1 MVTRTAPGS
10 VSRARIVAEALTWI
24 GTPYADLQGLK
35 GPGGGVDCV
44 YLLLGVAQAVGALPA
59 TYPRPV
65 YSSQAHLHTDREHYR
80 EALEA
85 VGCQEIPWDARQP
98 GDIVLFRFGR
108 VASHAAILVT
118 PSEIVHAHSRRGV
131 LRHPVP
137 GSWWAR
143 LVAVYTF
150 PRVDES

>member
-1 MVTRTAPGS
+1 MPALDPPPVVTRA
-10 VSRARIVAEALTWI
+10 AIVAEALSWV
-24 GTPYADLQGLK
+24 GTPYADVQGLK
-35 GPGGGVDCV
+35 GPRGGVDCG
-44 YLLLGVAQAVGALPA
+44 YLLLKVGQAVGIFPEA
-59 TYPRPV
+59 YPRPV
-65 YSSQAHLHTDREHYR
+65 YSPQAHLHTDREHYR

-98 GDIVLFRFGR
+98 GDIVLFRFGH

-118 PSEIVHAHSRRGV
+118 ATEIVHAHSRRGV
-131 LRHPVP
+131 LRQPVP